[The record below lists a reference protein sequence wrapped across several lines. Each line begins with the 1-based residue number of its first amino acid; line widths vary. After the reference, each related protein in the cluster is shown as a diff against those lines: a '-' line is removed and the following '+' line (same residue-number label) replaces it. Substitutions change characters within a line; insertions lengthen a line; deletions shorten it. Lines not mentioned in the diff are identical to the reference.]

1 MLNSTS
7 KITSASKVVFL
18 DNPQIKPTFL
28 KDTSVILTK
37 AYTDLDPFSH
47 DSFTEGSVGS
57 IQRSGLFIY
66 AYDRETSK
74 FSILVDSN
82 EWCLIELTGPH
93 FEESEGCVMAKDLRL
108 FTIEDE
114 DLEL

>member
-7 KITSASKVVFL
+7 KITSTSDIAFF
-18 DNPQIKPTFL
+18 DNPQIKPVFL
-28 KDTSVILTK
+28 EDTSVILTK
-37 AYTDLDPFSH
+37 DYTDLDPFCH
-47 DSFTEGSVGS
+47 NSFTKGSVGS
-57 IQRSGLFIY
+57 IQRCGLSIY
-66 AYDRETSK
+66 GYSSETSDYTN
-74 FSILVDSN
+74 LLDNN

-108 FTIEDE
+108 LTEE